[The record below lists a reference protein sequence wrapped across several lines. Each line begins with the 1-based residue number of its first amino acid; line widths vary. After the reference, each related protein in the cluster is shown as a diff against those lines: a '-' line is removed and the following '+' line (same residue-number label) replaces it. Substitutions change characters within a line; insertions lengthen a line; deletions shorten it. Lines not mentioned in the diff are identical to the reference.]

1 MSQEEDAAIQTLLNA
16 VGTCPIPPTNGGRK
30 RRGGAGEKRGFPAEV
45 PPPASTL
52 PTTGLFSTTQAP
64 KTTGP
69 PPSKKTR
76 TSAATVTL
84 ADKTAGFV
92 DATRDF
98 AGAVIADN
106 LFAVAGV
113 ATVSVINP
121 AAAAQ
126 TLGLIK
132 LGATGALG
140 CVTPPVITA
149 LIVGTGL
156 MKIVSPYI
164 SFSDIQI
171 TATNALVQLK
181 NISDKIGNY
190 LEQQKTMSKKAK
202 QLEINKSLTELHKVF
217 VQRIEDIKNNKESTE
232 EAEADTLTRLTNE
245 LEKAKEAPD
254 TPMVPGVPFN
264 PAPPTGPLNKG
275 GRRTKKRGVKR
286 RNTRRSVRKPLFKY

>member
-1 MSQEEDAAIQTLLNA
+1 MSQEEDAAILALLNA
-16 VGTCPIPPTNGGRK
+16 VGTCPKPTKGGRK
-30 RRGGAGEKRGFPAEV
+30 RRGGAGKRGFEEEV
-45 PPPASTL
+45 PPAASTL
-52 PTTGLFSTTQAP
+52 PTTGLFSSIVQAP

-76 TSAATVTL
+76 TSAASVAL
-84 ADKTAGFV
+84 ADKTTGFI

-106 LFAVAGV
+106 LFAAAGA
-113 ATVSVINP
+113 ATVAIINP
-121 AAAAQ
+121 SAAAQ

-149 LIVGTGL
+149 VIVGTGL
-156 MKIVSPYI
+156 MKIVGPYI
-164 SFSDIQI
+164 SFSDIQT

-232 EAEADTLTRLTNE
+232 EEEAVTLARLTNE
-245 LEKAKEAPD
+245 LEKAKAAPD
-254 TPMVPGVPFN
+254 TSMSTT
-264 PAPPTGPLNKG
+264 A
-275 GRRTKKRGVKR
+275 GRRTKKRGIKR
-286 RNTRRSVRKPLFKY
+286 RNTRRARFFKY

>member
-52 PTTGLFSTTQAP
+52 PTTGLFSTTQA
-64 KTTGP
+64 
-69 PPSKKTR
+69 PSKKTR

-286 RNTRRSVRKPLFKY
+286 RNTRRARVFKY

>member
-1 MSQEEDAAIQTLLNA
+1 MSQEEDAAIKALLNA
-16 VGTCPIPPTNGGRK
+16 VGTCPIPIKGGRK
-30 RRGGAGEKRGFPAEV
+30 RRGGAGKRGLEEEV

-52 PTTGLFSTTQAP
+52 PTTGLFSIGQAP

-171 TATNALVQLK
+171 TATNTLVQLK

-245 LEKAKEAPD
+245 LEKAKAAPD
-254 TPMVPGVPFN
+254 TSMS
-264 PAPPTGPLNKG
+264 TTG
-275 GRRTKKRGVKR
+275 GRRTKKRGIKR
-286 RNTRRSVRKPLFKY
+286 RNTRRARVFKY